1 MYVIYGN
8 ELTERDQDQLATAT
22 NRTRTQADRSKE
34 MRQKLID
41 ATIQSLIEKGYA
53 RTTAVEVC
61 ARASVTR
68 GALFHHFESLP
79 ALIAITLSD
88 TYDRL
93 LLATKPDEADASLEL
108 WVNWAWSRVSQREFK
123 AVIEIW
129 LASRNDPDS
138 TADIQPAIERYKAIF
153 TPSKD
158 NALFTRFGS
167 DKKAGAF
174 YRLAVETMFG
184 LALGRATN
192 PEGEALDH
200 EEIVLKQLR
209 TYAREIDTK

>member
-1 MYVIYGN
+1 
-8 ELTERDQDQLATAT
+8 
-22 NRTRTQADRSKE
+22 

-41 ATIQSLIEKGYA
+41 ATIQSLIAKGYA
-53 RTTAVEVC
+53 GTTAVEVC
-61 ARASVTR
+61 ARANVTR

-79 ALIAITLSD
+79 ALIAVALSD

-93 LLATKPDEADASLEL
+93 LLTSHPSEADTTVEQ
-108 WVNWAWSRVSQREFK
+108 WVTWAWSRVGQREFK

-138 TADIQPAIERYKAIF
+138 TAAIRPAMERYKEIF
-153 TPSKD
+153 TPSDD
-158 NALFTRFGS
+158 NRLFRRFGT

-184 LALGRATN
+184 LALGRAVN
-192 PEGEALDH
+192 PDSAALDH
-200 EEIVLKQLR
+200 EEIVLDQLR
-209 TYAREIDTK
+209 AYAREIDTQ

>member
-1 MYVIYGN
+1 M
-8 ELTERDQDQLATAT
+8 ATAA

-34 MRQKLID
+34 MRQKRID
-41 ATIQSLIEKGYA
+41 ATIHSLIEKGYA

-61 ARASVTR
+61 ARANVTR
-68 GALFHHFESLP
+68 GALFHHFDSLP
-79 ALIAITLSD
+79 ALIAVALSD
-88 TYDRL
+88 TYDKL
-93 LLATKPDEADASLEL
+93 LLSTHPAAGDTSVEQ
-108 WVNWAWSRVSQREFK
+108 WITWGWSRVSQREFK

-138 TADIQPAIERYKAIF
+138 TADIQPAIERYKEIF
-153 TPSKD
+153 TPSED
-158 NALFTRFGS
+158 NRLFKRFGS

-192 PEGEALDH
+192 PAGAPLDH
-200 EEIVLKQLR
+200 EEIVIDQLR
-209 TYAREIDTK
+209 TYAREFDKK

>member
-1 MYVIYGN
+1 MP
-8 ELTERDQDQLATAT
+8 ATSTRA
-22 NRTRTQADRSKE
+22 RTQSDRSSE
-34 MRQKLID
+34 MRQKLIA
-41 ATIQSLIEKGYA
+41 ATIQSLIDKGYA

-61 ARASVTR
+61 ARAGVTR

-79 ALIAITLSD
+79 ALIAVALSD

-93 LLATKPDEADASLEL
+93 LLTSHPSEADITVEQ
-108 WVNWAWSRVSQREFK
+108 WVTWAWSRVSQREFK

-153 TPSKD
+153 TPSQS
-158 NALFTRFGS
+158 NALFKRFGS
-167 DKKAGAF
+167 DKRAGAF
-174 YRLAVETMFG
+174 YRLATETMFG

-192 PEGEALDH
+192 PDGAALDH
-200 EEIVLKQLR
+200 EEIVLDQLR
-209 TYAREIDTK
+209 AYAREIDTQ

>member
-1 MYVIYGN
+1 MP
-8 ELTERDQDQLATAT
+8 ATSTRA
-22 NRTRTQADRSKE
+22 RTQADRSSE
-34 MRQKLID
+34 TRQKLIA
-41 ATIQSLIEKGYA
+41 ATIQSLIDKGYA

-61 ARASVTR
+61 ARAGVTR

-79 ALIAITLSD
+79 ALIAVALSD

-93 LLATKPDEADASLEL
+93 LLTSQPSAADTTVEQ
-108 WVNWAWSRVSQREFK
+108 WVTWAWSRVSQREFK

-129 LASRNDPDS
+129 LASRNAPDS

-153 TPSKD
+153 TPSQS
-158 NALFTRFGS
+158 NALFKRFGS
-167 DKKAGAF
+167 DKRAGSF

-192 PEGEALDH
+192 PDGAALDH
-200 EEIVLKQLR
+200 EAIVLDQLR
-209 TYAREIDTK
+209 AYAREIDTQ

>member
-1 MYVIYGN
+1 M
-8 ELTERDQDQLATAT
+8 TTATA
-22 NRTRTQADRSKE
+22 NSARTQEGRSKE
-34 MRQKLID
+34 MRQKLIA
-41 ATIQSLIEKGYA
+41 ATIQSLVDRGYA

-61 ARASVTR
+61 ARANVTR

-79 ALIAITLSD
+79 ALITVALSD

-93 LLATKPDEADASLEL
+93 LLDTRPADADTSLEE

-153 TPSKD
+153 APSASNSLTK
-158 NALFTRFGS
+158 RFNL
-167 DKKAGAF
+167 DKRAAAF
-174 YRLAVETMFG
+174 YRMAAETMIG

-192 PEGEALDH
+192 PDGAALDH
-200 EEIVLKQLR
+200 ETIVLDQLR
-209 TYAREIDTK
+209 AYAREIDKK

>member
-1 MYVIYGN
+1 M
-8 ELTERDQDQLATAT
+8 TAT
-22 NRTRTQADRSKE
+22 KTRPRKQADRSKE

-53 RTTAVEVC
+53 GTTAVEVC
-61 ARASVTR
+61 ARANVTR

-79 ALIAITLSD
+79 ALIAAALSD

-93 LLATKPDEADASLEL
+93 LLDARPDENDTTVEE
-108 WVNWAWSRVSQREFK
+108 WVVWGWSRVGRREFK

-129 LASRNDPDS
+129 LASRNDPES
-138 TADIQPAIERYKAIF
+138 TADIQPAIERYKEIF
-153 TPSKD
+153 TPSE
-158 NALFTRFGS
+158 NNQLFKRFGT

-174 YRLAVETMFG
+174 YRLAIETMFG

-192 PEGEALDH
+192 PDGAALDH
-200 EEIVLKQLR
+200 EDIVIDQLR
-209 TYAREIDTK
+209 AYAREFDKK

>member
-1 MYVIYGN
+1 MS
-8 ELTERDQDQLATAT
+8 TTKTPPR
-22 NRTRTQADRSKE
+22 RQAERSKE
-34 MRQKLID
+34 MRRKLID

-61 ARASVTR
+61 ARANVTR

-79 ALIAITLSD
+79 ALIAAALSD

-93 LLATKPDEADASLEL
+93 LLNARPDDADTSIEQ
-108 WVNWAWSRVSQREFK
+108 WVIWGWSRVSQREFK

-138 TADIQPAIERYKAIF
+138 TADIQPAIERYKEIF

-158 NALFTRFGS
+158 KQLFRRFGS

-192 PEGEALDH
+192 PRGAALDH
-200 EEIVLKQLR
+200 EEIVLDQLR
-209 TYAREIDTK
+209 AYAREIDKK

>member
-1 MYVIYGN
+1 M
-8 ELTERDQDQLATAT
+8 ATT
-22 NRTRTQADRSKE
+22 STPTRTQSDRSAE
-34 MRQKLID
+34 MRQKLIA
-41 ATIQSLIEKGYA
+41 ATIQSLVDKGYA

-61 ARASVTR
+61 ARANVTR

-79 ALIAITLSD
+79 ALIAVALSD

-93 LLATKPDEADASLEL
+93 LLETRPTGADTSLEA
-108 WVNWAWSRVSQREFK
+108 WVVWAWSRVSQREFK

-153 TPSKD
+153 SPSEG
-158 NALFTRFGS
+158 NSLHRRFGT
-167 DKKAGAF
+167 DKKAAAF
-174 YRLAVETMFG
+174 FRLTAETMFG

-192 PEGEALDH
+192 ADGAALDH
-200 EEIVLKQLR
+200 EDIVLDQLQS
-209 TYAREIDTK
+209 YAREIDKK